1 MHTFRKYISNRGS
14 ALFMVISTM
23 TALMITCMAMYF
35 TVLASRSTIYAV
47 FNQKQSYQS
56 SMSIFDFLY
65 NDLGTSP
72 ENTLRDKMFKMSV
85 NEEFTASGSEEHLGD
100 YTVTITKIKDAEGGA
115 KGGVYDII
123 VSSTIDGVTETV
135 HSQINLQTAPA
146 TDGGNNPSLSIAPTF
161 AATGYVS
168 NDVYLNQGTFYSDMT
183 FDSEITHFGA
193 YGNSPELHIYGDVN
207 CSGSVIFEKGYQ
219 WNARSAGARPITV
232 AIRNT
237 FTTSENDDMDFME
250 GDTFMIGGDAYIGD
264 KLGNAVVYING
275 DLHLTNGN
283 YTATTYLVNGDIYT
297 NVNNLDNS
305 STIFCN
311 GNIYNL
317 DGSPRT
323 VNGIKTWDEVVGTK
337 ARNQTILSRDEMIT
351 QLDKRTQTNTYYKWT
366 IDDSPTSSDDKAVK
380 DVNLDESIGN
390 YQTLTVGNQPL
401 YIVHADAYTSSNNP
415 YGDDTQLD
423 NQWRKG
429 CVIKD
434 INVQSNG
441 PFFIIIDTGDDPDN
455 VYTIRVR
462 GNSDGPKGT
471 NKYFTWNGGTNKRPI
486 ILVKGNGSVVIDVP
500 SDVIYQ
506 DVDKG
511 VICHYNWWILAGG
524 TFDTTPGGQS
534 DNVFPGQN
542 DDFKS
547 KNVVHMT
554 CGKNCSAG
562 CNNSVTTTTST
573 EQCDRATHPA
583 GVDRTK
589 VTAKC
594 SIHGI
599 EVTYCPYCEEV
610 MVKDMFGYWNFCKD
624 HVDKAKVKSQL
635 QGKNLVNKDTNGEVI
650 SPNCNIY
657 LISSDESSE
666 FRFGRNPYGDMLD
679 RNVMIGYVYAPY
691 QTFMCENKDA
701 GNFLRF
707 MGGMTVSDYNFLS
720 KGSFIMCQP
729 DKNPAELMGDD
740 ALKHKYEVSKDW
752 KLEFV
757 TH

>member
-72 ENTLRDKMFKMSV
+72 ENSLRDKMFKMSV

-146 TDGGNNPSLSIAPTF
+146 TEGGNNPSLSIAPTF

-168 NDVYLNQGTFYSDMT
+168 NDVYLNQGTFRSDMT
-183 FDSEITHFGA
+183 FDSEITHFGT
-193 YGNSPELHIYGDVN
+193 YGTSSELHIYGDVN
-207 CSGSVIFEKGYQ
+207 CSGSVIFEDGFQ
-219 WNARSAGARPITV
+219 WNNRSNGTRPITV

-237 FTTSENDDMDFME
+237 LTATSNTSMDFKQ
-250 GDTFMIGGDAYIGD
+250 GDTFMIGGDAYIGC

-275 DLHLTNGN
+275 DLHLSDGN
-283 YTATTYLVNGDIYT
+283 FSGVTYFVNGDLYT
-297 NVNNLDNS
+297 DLGVDYAGSL
-305 STIFCN
+305 FVN
-311 GNIYNL
+311 GNVYSSN
-317 DGSPRT
+317 GSPRT
-323 VNGIKTWDEVVGTK
+323 VNGLKTWDEVVGQSVS
-337 ARNQTILSRDEMIT
+337 RCDEVLSRDDMIT
-351 QLDKRTQTNTYYKWT
+351 QLDRRTQTNTYYKWT
-366 IDDSPTSSDDKAVK
+366 IDDSPTSTDDKAVP
-380 DVNLDESIGN
+380 DVNLDTGN
-390 YQTLTVGNQPL
+390 YQTPLTVGTQPL
-401 YIVHADAYTSSNNP
+401 YIVHEDAYTSSNNP
-415 YGDDTQLD
+415 YGNDSQLD
-423 NQWRKG
+423 AQWRKG
-429 CVIKD
+429 CIIKD
-434 INVQSNG
+434 INVTTSG
-441 PFFIIIDTGDDPDN
+441 PFFIIVDTGDDPDN
-455 VYTIRVR
+455 VYTIRVQ
-462 GNSDGPKGT
+462 GNTDGPKGSK
-471 NKYFTWNGGTNKRPI
+471 KYFTWNAGTSARPI
-486 ILVKGNGSVVIDVP
+486 VLVKGNGSVVIDVP
-500 SDVIYQ
+500 EGVIYQ
-506 DVDKG
+506 DVNNG
-511 VICHYNWWILAGG
+511 VIAHYNWWVLCGG
-524 TFDTTPGGQS
+524 TLDATSGGS
-534 DNVFPGQN
+534 SSTLYLGDNHTLDN
-542 DDFKS
+542 Y
-547 KNVVHMT
+547 VHMT
-554 CGKNCSAG
+554 CGKNCSDG
-562 CNNSVTTTTST
+562 CYNHVTTTTST
-573 EQCDRATHPA
+573 EQCDRAAHPA

-594 SIHGI
+594 STHGI

-624 HVDKAKVKSQL
+624 HVDKKNVEAKLKDNNL
-635 QGKNLVNKDTNGEVI
+635 ANKETDGKTLVY
-650 SPNCNIY
+650 PNCNIY

-666 FRFGRNPYGDMLD
+666 FRFGRDPNGNLL
-679 RNVMIGYVYAPY
+679 NKNFMIGYVYAPY
-691 QTFMCENKDA
+691 QTFMCENTDV
-701 GNFLRF
+701 GDFLRF

-720 KGSFIMCQP
+720 KGTFIMCQP